1 MIETLLEGIR
11 LGEVRL
17 VRCQDV
23 ADMLAHLRIWGDQDR
38 NGLRVVLCNWG
49 EVPKPDEALSQV
61 IDALARTA
69 LSLWPNWYGVQRSD
83 SQAHPRSI
91 LASTRCAVSAP
102 WLEAAANRCRAGKTP
117 RLAKFAN
124 AIQAAQLALAIEPER
139 LHIVL
144 ALSAVHSESE
154 SLLCFA
160 RAAEWLAKETQ
171 ARVIAVVPSRLAG
184 GVALDSINFRAFDFS
199 LAPEVLAPQTEEKR
213 SLLVLPFHGNPHP
226 DSPGEQLLAQYLHRD
241 AELAGLFCFNQPVR
255 TLRGTSHTVDLIW
268 PGGSLVV
275 EVDGYGWH
283 SSLRAFRQ
291 DRQRDYELAISGYLV
306 LRLTHDEV
314 MEDVVL
320 ALEKIRDAVA
330 YRRRQNKPRGV
341 CT

>member
-1 MIETLLEGIR
+1 
-11 LGEVRL
+11 
-17 VRCQDV
+17 
-23 ADMLAHLRIWGDQDR
+23 MLAHLRIWGDQDR

-171 ARVIAVVPSRLAG
+171 ARVIAVVPSRLADFICPPKQTCLKSDIEMRDRVRQGYFQASG
-184 GVALDSINFRAFDFS
+184 GRWNVRVRLADLRRALTDVPRDQLDQTL
-199 LAPEVLAPQTEEKR
+199 LAMERQEG
-213 SLLVLPFHGNPHP
+213 LVLYPLDDPQEIHGE
-226 DSPGEQLLAQYLHRD
+226 DEA
-241 AELAGLFCFNQPVR
+241 AGLAN
-255 TLRGTSHTVDLIW
+255 TLG
-268 PGGSLVV
+268 
-275 EVDGYGWH
+275 
-283 SSLRAFRQ
+283 
-291 DRQRDYELAISGYLV
+291 
-306 LRLTHDEV
+306 
-314 MEDVVL
+314 
-320 ALEKIRDAVA
+320 IR
-330 YRRRQNKPRGV
+330 RHILCIER
-341 CT
+341 